1 MIKSTPDSSE
11 SVWRRL
17 RRPPMMLR
25 TRNLACLATSLH
37 TSCARQLG
45 QQHYLGSLARELVR
59 RTVTCSASSRLGTRM
74 IARGRSGRD
83 TNVESLA
90 SCSLSCCISGSTY
103 ARVLPLPVGAA
114 SNKLRPCIMAAK
126 ERAWMV
132 VGAGRCASL
141 AKACSSRERPS
152 ELQLLSERLSAKALT
167 TSES

>member
-11 SVWRRL
+11 SVCRRL

-45 QQHYLGSLARELVR
+45 QQHCSSLARELVR
-59 RTVTCSASSRLGTRM
+59 RTVTWSASSRLGTRM